1 MIHSEVLRS
10 FHGRRVLVTG
20 GTGLIGR
27 QVVDILTGADA
38 LVRVVSLDD
47 VSIDNAE
54 CVKGDLTEFS
64 FCREI
69 SDDVDDV
76 FHIAGIG
83 ASVASSKTMIA
94 SHFVPTLMMNVNI
107 LEACRLNHVSRVVF
121 TSSVGAYAPADVFRE
136 EDYRMDSSPMDFAG
150 WAKRMAEAQ
159 IHAYHAQYGLKNY
172 AIVRPSNVYG
182 PGDNFDPSNALVI
195 PSLLYRIYHG
205 ENPLVIWG
213 DGSAVR
219 DFVYSRD
226 VAEGIV
232 LALFHGTD
240 GGFVNLGSGVPCSL
254 REMAETLKELLGVDY
269 RFDASKPSGVQK
281 RIMDIAKA
289 KNTIRYD
296 PETTLRD
303 GIKKTWEWF
312 LAHPEEYSLKMNY
325 FRKDHET
332 V

>member
-27 QVVDILTGADA
+27 QVVDILTDADA

-69 SDDVDDV
+69 SDDADDV